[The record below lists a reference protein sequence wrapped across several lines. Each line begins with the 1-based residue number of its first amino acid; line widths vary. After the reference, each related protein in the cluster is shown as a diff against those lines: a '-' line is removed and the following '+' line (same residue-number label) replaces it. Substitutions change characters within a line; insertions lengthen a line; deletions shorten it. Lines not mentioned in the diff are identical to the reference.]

1 MTRPSKRHNCR
12 WLSRTIDF
20 PTCYK
25 NVLILALLYCP
36 CPFAYPHLRCLFKF
50 LLILFFVLLLCL
62 FNSFHVLVFNSEHCF
77 EMVLFFL
84 DNHYK
89 IFQRLGISSF
99 RVYVHRI
106 GILLFL
112 ISLISKLR
120 CPFSLFLI
128 FSIVE
133 RNQCRRSRTYFL
145 LVIVPEFCSGAFN

>member
-1 MTRPSKRHNCR
+1 MMIIISELFSSSKYHKFFMTRPSKRHNCR

-77 EMVLFFL
+77 EMVLFFFRQSLQDIPKAGNFFISCLCPQNRHFVIL
-84 DNHYK
+84 D
-89 IFQRLGISSF
+89 FTDF
-99 RVYVHRI
+99 
-106 GILLFL
+106 
-112 ISLISKLR
+112 
-120 CPFSLFLI
+120 
-128 FSIVE
+128 
-133 RNQCRRSRTYFL
+133 
-145 LVIVPEFCSGAFN
+145 